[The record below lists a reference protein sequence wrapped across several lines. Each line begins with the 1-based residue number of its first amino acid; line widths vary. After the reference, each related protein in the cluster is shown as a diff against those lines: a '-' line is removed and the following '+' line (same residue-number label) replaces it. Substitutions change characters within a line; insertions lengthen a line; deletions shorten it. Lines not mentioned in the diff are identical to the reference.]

1 MRAVRMAKKMKK
13 NKLLLMVKQI
23 LEYERNKKRK

>member
-23 LEYERNKKRK
+23 LEYERNKRRK